1 MAIIGIGQRI
11 KELADSRGL
20 SAYELASKLEVKPS
34 LVYAYFKESSK
45 PSADSLINL
54 SKVLDVSIDWLLKG
68 EEIKTKKAEIITDP
82 DLEFAIQLLTDLYTS
97 QGPDMRGWAKITFNN
112 AFEAEI
118 AKKKK
123 DSTAGI
129 A

>member
-1 MAIIGIGQRI
+1 MTAAGISAPQLA
-11 KELADSRGL
+11 KEAGMST
-20 SAYELASKLEVKPS
+20 S
-34 LVYAYFKESSK
+34 LLHTYLNNTSK
-45 PSADSLINL
+45 PGSDYLLSL
-54 SKVLDVSIDWLLKG
+54 SKILNVSIDWLVTG
-68 EEIKTKKAEIITDP
+68 EKRETKKAEIITDP